1 MKNTKEAIKY
11 GIKTLKVLPDEMF
24 ALIKSS
30 DGYDGTNYK
39 RWLAN
44 EIIKIANKEGIGYS
58 QLLVKKFSIIQSI
71 SEGYEDDG
79 DEIRPRFYDMFKKVL
94 GVNIYSVGIA
104 NIGTS
109 LDDVDW
115 YNGVDIDDVN
125 SSFVTGTLPDE
136 YRDAFTRGEFSLF
149 VRLSCGNAPKNS
161 DLLKDAKEYGISC
174 KSEGA
179 LMLYRVCSLVEA
191 FGYSDKFRFGFLV
204 NTTFLYDIENA
215 GIIKYFLSYFVYKG
229 LVIKSSDMYESGQVG
244 GEYAFVVCTPR
255 GVSDKTQDG
264 FVLKDFVADKS
275 KNPKAVK
282 RRFSRSYIDMLE
294 YIKANVKRL
303 EPGDKIYGYLC
314 YNPLSS
320 TGMWLSS
327 KSECDTSIPITKSNI
342 ESIIVYYGV
351 SRSMAN
357 FGMFT
362 GVNDIMTGSTGY
374 SELLYNCLPIFLYD
388 TNSRMCG
395 NSIPESILNSMF
407 DVGEVYFGYEAKEL
421 ISVCKS
427 TADDLPQDASISETL
442 TNSGNDELVSYYMS
456 ALSNLKDYASML
468 YRKME

>member
-11 GIKTLKVLPDEMF
+11 GIKTLKVSPDEMF

-30 DGYDGTNYK
+30 DGYSGENYK

-44 EIIKIANKEGIGYS
+44 EIIKIANKEGVGYS

-71 SEGYEDDG
+71 SEEYESDG
-79 DEIRPRFYDMFKKVL
+79 DEIKQRFYDMFSKVL
-94 GVNIYSVGIA
+94 GEKIYSVGMNKVGI
-104 NIGTS
+104 S
-109 LDDVDW
+109 LDEVDW
-115 YNGVDIDDVN
+115 YNGIDIDDVN
-125 SSFVTGTLPDE
+125 SAFVMGTLPADFRE
-136 YRDAFTRGEFSLF
+136 DFVNGEFSLF
-149 VRLSCGNAPKNS
+149 ARLQCSNPPKNS
-161 DLLKDAKEYGISC
+161 DLLKDAKEYGLVC
-174 KSEGA
+174 KNEGS

-191 FGYSDKFRFGFLV
+191 FGYSNKFRFGFLV
-204 NTTFLYDIENA
+204 NSTFLYDKDNA
-215 GIIKYFLSYFVYKG
+215 DIIKYFLSYFVYKG
-229 LVIKSSDMYESGQVG
+229 LIIKSSDMYESGQVG

-255 GVSDKTQDG
+255 GAEDRTQDG
-264 FVLKDFVADKS
+264 FVLRDYTDDKL
-275 KNPKAVK
+275 KASNMVK

-294 YIKANVKRL
+294 YIKSGVRKL
-303 EPGDKIYGYLC
+303 PEGEKIYGYLC

-327 KSECDTSIPITKSNI
+327 SAECDTSIPITRSNI
-342 ESIIVYYGV
+342 DSIIVYYGV
-351 SRSMAN
+351 SQSMAN

-374 SELLYNCLPIFLYD
+374 TELLYNCVPIFLYD
-388 TNSRMCG
+388 INSHMRG
-395 NSIPESILNSMF
+395 DAVPAFLIKEMF

-427 TADDLPQDASISETL
+427 IVDDLPEGASISETIV
-442 TNSGNDELVSYYMS
+442 NSGNDDIVSYYMT
-456 ALSNLKDYASML
+456 ALSNLKDYVSML